1 MFVIGLVPNSV
12 DPSAKLVIF
21 SLFCFFCSLFF
32 QSHKLHII
40 HSFYDG
46 FFCSMLASKRYLKL
60 STIKKEHITTID
72 FPSLTNKCAFVLAI
86 LKRNSRMHVGEI
98 NTVLLRQFQLLSLF
112 LCPDKN
118 GMFFFSFCC
127 TMSSDKCWQSA
138 RLQYKHTIFC
148 VFLSPNK
155 MDFLEKW
162 TMRPLTSS
170 RCRSWW
176 TQKRENKWRKTET
189 ENENDDDGTEEKKA
203 QRKIVHFPSFTDR
216 SK

>member
-1 MFVIGLVPNSV
+1 MRVIFDALSFSAAVTTFFLFSFRTLIDNMRVLKKNNERIVTVSMFVIGLVPNSV

-127 TMSSDKCWQSA
+127 TMSSDKC
-138 RLQYKHTIFC
+138 
-148 VFLSPNK
+148 
-155 MDFLEKW
+155 
-162 TMRPLTSS
+162 
-170 RCRSWW
+170 
-176 TQKRENKWRKTET
+176 
-189 ENENDDDGTEEKKA
+189 
-203 QRKIVHFPSFTDR
+203 
-216 SK
+216 